1 MAKLNSRAARP
12 VRSAGAIQASAVP
25 TGVTF
30 EGAPGYGRDWQ
41 SALFLM
47 GVSAF
52 AGERTFYESAEVR
65 DARWKA
71 AIEDGM
77 ARDPWWVAGYLKY
90 LRTDAGIRTAAITG
104 AAIGARWASLNKLA
118 GWARP
123 VIDAVLQRA
132 DEPGEFIAYW
142 RANCARSLPGGV
154 QRGVQDAVVR
164 LYTERNM
171 IKWDSDRSG
180 YRFGDV
186 VELVHPA
193 PASAAQADLFQWA
206 IAARHKRE
214 EVKNPNERFAFRRDR
229 HQWAGLP
236 MHANRA
242 DLMAIP
248 QEDRAAL
255 LATNPNADAILRGA
269 GMTWEATSAWLGG
282 PLTAAFWSAQI
293 PSMGILALL
302 RNLRN
307 FDKAGISDAT
317 ADEVRA
323 KLTNVADIRASKV
336 LPFQVYGAYRA
347 TLEARSDRWTDTLRR
362 AFDASTVNVPELP
375 GRTLILVDCS
385 GSMEEAMSARGSI
398 TRMETAALFGTALAV
413 RAESANLV
421 RYGNNSQEIRFER
434 HHSVLR
440 LATQEFPGMGGTETE
455 QAIRRHYNGHQRV
468 ILLTD
473 EQSGYTNHPFWSG
486 SGYPIAFNK
495 KGVVPDNVHFH
506 VWNFAGY
513 ENAGTPAGQRHYWWG
528 GLSDSMFSMIHEVE
542 VGGIRRPHGDNP
554 WPFTPF
560 APPAPAGTGPVT
572 RTP

>member
-1 MAKLNSRAARP
+1 MAKLNSRVRP
-12 VRSAGAIQASAVP
+12 TRSAGAIQASATP
-25 TGVTF
+25 TGVTWQ
-30 EGAPGYGRDWQ
+30 GAPGYGRDWQ

-90 LRTDAGIRTAAITG
+90 LRDEAGIRTAAITG
-104 AAIGARWASLNKLA
+104 AAIGARWASLNKLS

-132 DEPGEFIAYW
+132 DEPGEFVAYW
-142 RANCARSLPGGV
+142 RANCAKSLPGGV
-154 QRGVQDAVVR
+154 QRGVADAVRR

-171 IKWDSDRSG
+171 LKWDSDRSG

-186 VELVHPA
+186 VELIHPEPRDA
-193 PASAAQADLFQWA
+193 GQARLFQWA
-206 IAARHKRE
+206 IASRHGRAQ
-214 EVKNPNERFAFRRDR
+214 VANPNALFASDR
-229 HQWAGLP
+229 EDQGWRGLP

-242 DLMAIP
+242 AIMAIP
-248 QEDRAAL
+248 PGHRADW
-255 LATNPNADAILRGA
+255 LAQTHDVDARLRGA
-269 GMTWEATSAWLGG
+269 GMTWEALSAWLGG

-293 PSMGILALL
+293 PSMGTLALL

-317 ADEVRA
+317 ADAVRA
-323 KLTNVADIRASKV
+323 KLIDPEQIRASKV
-336 LPFQVYGAYRA
+336 LPFQVYAAYRA
-347 TLEARSDRWTDTLRR
+347 TVENRSDRWQDTLRR
-362 AFDASTVNVPELP
+362 AFDASTANVPELP

-385 GSMEEAMSARGSI
+385 GSMSEAMSARGSI

-413 RAESANLV
+413 RAENADLV
-421 RYGNNSQEIRFER
+421 RYGNQSQAVAFRKE
-434 HHSVLR
+434 HSVLR
-440 LATQEFPGMGGTETE
+440 LATSEFPHMGGTETDK
-455 QAIRRHYNGHQRV
+455 AIRENYNGHQRV

-473 EQSGYTNHPFWSG
+473 EQAFLDQTRWYGYG
-486 SGYPIAFNK
+486 EQPIAFNK
-495 KGVVPDNVHFH
+495 PPLPDSVHFH

-513 ENAGTPAGQRHYWWG
+513 ENAGSPAGQRHYWWG
-528 GLSDSMFSMIHEVE
+528 GLSDSMFGMITTVE
-542 VGGIRRPHGDNP
+542 TSPGRTQAASNGG
-554 WPFTPF
+554 WPFERF
-560 APPAPAGTGPVT
+560 AEPVPQGTGAVT
-572 RTP
+572 RKP